1 VNTSGYGGTLL
12 KKSITVETS
21 AAVQPNVSIEITG
34 NVEKFAN
41 IAPNKLVL
49 RGNAG
54 EPIIG
59 TVTVSPDP
67 KYPFKILE
75 TKSKNGTDIQAR
87 TEEKKENDTTTYV
100 ITVENLK
107 KEPGRYY
114 DVITLKTDSPVKPEL
129 QLSVYGQILENI
141 KKTQ

>member
-1 VNTSGYGGTLL
+1 
-12 KKSITVETS
+12 VETS
-21 AAVQPNVSIEITG
+21 AAKQPNVSIEISG

-41 IAPNKLVL
+41 ITPDKLFL
-49 RGNAG
+49 SGNAG

-67 KYPFKILE
+67 KYPFRILE
-75 TKSKNGTDIQAR
+75 TKSKNGTDIQSR
-87 TEEKKENDTTTYV
+87 VEEKQENNATTYV

-107 KEPGRYY
+107 KDAGRYF

-129 QLSVYGQILENI
+129 QFSVIGQVLETI

>member
-1 VNTSGYGGTLL
+1 M
-12 KKSITVETS
+12 ETS
-21 AAVQPNVSIEITG
+21 AAKQPNVSIEIAG
-34 NVEKFAN
+34 NVEKFAS
-41 IAPNKLVL
+41 ITPNKLIL

-67 KYPFKILE
+67 KYPFKVLE

-87 TEEKKENDTTTYV
+87 IEEKQENNATTYI

-107 KEPGRYY
+107 KDPGRYY
-114 DVITLKTDSPVKPEL
+114 DVITLKTDSPIKPEL
-129 QLSVYGQILENI
+129 QLSVYGQILQATR
-141 KKTQ
+141 KTQ

>member
-1 VNTSGYGGTLL
+1 M
-12 KKSITVETS
+12 VETS
-21 AAVQPNVSIEITG
+21 DAKQPNVSIEIAG

-41 IAPNKLVL
+41 ITPNKLFL
-49 RGNAG
+49 SGNVG

-67 KYPFKILE
+67 KYPFRIIE
-75 TKSKNGTDIQAR
+75 TKSKNGTDVQSRI
-87 TEEKKENDTTTYV
+87 EEKQENNTTTYI

-107 KEPGRYY
+107 KDPGRYF
-114 DVITLKTDSPVKPEL
+114 DVITLKTNSPIKPEL
-129 QLSVYGQILENI
+129 QFSVIGQILETI

>member
-1 VNTSGYGGTLL
+1 
-12 KKSITVETS
+12 VETS
-21 AAVQPNVSIEITG
+21 AAKQPNVSIEIAG
-34 NVEKFAN
+34 NVEKFAT
-41 IAPNKLVL
+41 ITPIKLIL

-67 KYPFKILE
+67 KYPFKVLE

-87 TEEKKENDTTTYV
+87 IEEKQEINTTAYI

-107 KEPGRYY
+107 KDPGRYY
-114 DVITLKTDSPVKPEL
+114 DVITLKTDSPIKPEL
-129 QLSVYGQILENI
+129 QLSVFGQIL
-141 KKTQ
+141 KASQKTQ

>member
-1 VNTSGYGGTLL
+1 VDTNGFGGTLL

-21 AAVQPNVSIEITG
+21 AAKQPNVAIEIAG

-41 IAPNKLVL
+41 ITPNKLIL

-59 TVTVSPDP
+59 SVTVSPDH
-67 KYPFKILE
+67 KYPFKVLE
-75 TKSKNGTDIQAR
+75 TKLKNGTDIQAK
-87 TEEKKENDTTTYV
+87 TEEKQENNVTTYIV
-100 ITVENLK
+100 NVENLK

-114 DVITLKTDSPVKPEL
+114 DVITLKTNSPVKPEI
-129 QLSVYGQILENI
+129 QLSVYGQILEPI